1 VRVTTGT
8 HAARRS
14 TLHTAAAKAARGPAR
29 RRFIVSLCLAA
40 LNRSLT
46 AHAETLRPE
55 DPSARDPGAITVDH
69 RTLPGSTVPELR
81 VRTVIAVPARRVH
94 AVIADYNAFA
104 DFMPY
109 VTRSRILD
117 ASDGIFRVYQR
128 LRLPWP
134 LTERRYVI
142 RAIHRHDGPRPGVYR
157 ASWRLDAR
165 ATPRLAEQP
174 GIPPRTFSGSWEL
187 RPTRNG
193 RSTGAVY
200 TVHMDPGGEVPKW
213 LVSFVTDHFVPQI
226 IAAVRGRASAS
237 RTTATG
243 RDADPAT
250 AVN

>member
-8 HAARRS
+8 HAAHRS
-14 TLHTAAAKAARGPAR
+14 TLYAAGAKAAPDPAR
-29 RRFIVSLCLAA
+29 RRFVAGLCLAV

-46 AHAETLRPE
+46 AHAETMRP
-55 DPSARDPGAITVDH
+55 DNPGGMDPGAVTVDH

-81 VRTVIAVPARRVH
+81 VRTVIAAPTRRVH

-109 VTRSRILD
+109 VTRSRIVG
-117 ASDGIFRVYQR
+117 AADGIFRVYQR

-157 ASWRLDAR
+157 VSWRLDAR
-165 ATPRLAEQP
+165 ATARLAEQP

-187 RPTRNG
+187 RPTRDG
-193 RSTGAVY
+193 RSTVAVY

-237 RTTATG
+237 RTTATD
-243 RDADPAT
+243 RNADPTT